1 MAHYSSDTLP
11 TCIEYHSADRY
22 DTYTMYNPADV
33 CWDVLNDIMSSY
45 YLRYYQIFR
54 LNGVAEAVYQVCVLH
69 ESVSVNVKTCHA
81 LPVMPVLLE
90 NRSLENICTWK
101 SKIMGL
107 FNVQIDHHTICVQN
121 IYSSQMPYW
130 LDIWYIGIKP
140 RENPQFKMAK
150 NGHLKTLE
158 MIHFPHTDIG
168 ITC

>member
-1 MAHYSSDTLP
+1 LSDISLSDAVHYLIQSDIEYPMSESHIMAHYSSDTLP

-90 NRSLENICTWK
+90 IE
-101 SKIMGL
+101 
-107 FNVQIDHHTICVQN
+107 
-121 IYSSQMPYW
+121 
-130 LDIWYIGIKP
+130 
-140 RENPQFKMAK
+140 A
-150 NGHLKTLE
+150 
-158 MIHFPHTDIG
+158 
-168 ITC
+168 